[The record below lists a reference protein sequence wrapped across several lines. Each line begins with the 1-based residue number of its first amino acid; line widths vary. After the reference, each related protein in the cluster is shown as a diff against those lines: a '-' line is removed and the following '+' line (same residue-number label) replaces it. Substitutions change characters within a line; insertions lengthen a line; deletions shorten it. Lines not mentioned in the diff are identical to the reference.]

1 MQAITSS
8 SRASPESGVR
18 RGGGETCD
26 ACELIIVPPEMV
38 IEGIT
43 LAYGTGRL
51 KSTTTVGRCNF
62 DLWDLERRS

>member
-1 MQAITSS
+1 M
-8 SRASPESGVR
+8 R